1 MTTLSVGRRCRLN
14 VVASDR
20 AKLERIFKSTRPTLT
35 PEKIRMAIYRR
46 LSRVH
51 DVELGKDKD
60 GAFEMIILRDSN
72 VPEQSTSFFM
82 RKLEHIADLINAWG
96 VSDLVLHEIDE
107 LPLEFDEEEVRF
119 RLGFHMF
126 RPHGALGDDGGGGGG
141 DGHAEEAS

>member
-1 MTTLSVGRRCRLN
+1 MSLLRHRRPSV
-14 VVASDR
+14 VVRSTSDR
-20 AKLERIFKSTRPTLT
+20 SKLERIFKSTRPTLT

-46 LSRVH
+46 LNRVH

-72 VPEQSTSFFM
+72 VPEQSTAFFM
-82 RKLEHIADLINAWG
+82 RKLEHIADLVNAWG

-107 LPLEFDEEEVRF
+107 LPLEFDEDEVRF

-126 RPHGALGDDGGGGGG
+126 RPHGGGG
-141 DGHAEEAS
+141 DVQEEAQKLDDAL